1 VSAVQ
6 GCTPDVAGVAALA
19 DVSQALA
26 RRLDDLCGGLDP
38 HWRARL
44 QPGLEFVCR
53 TGARR
58 VSPRVCLAAFVSLCG
73 PLPALPALATPAGRW
88 SLLPRAA
95 LQARLCALAL
105 ALRPGVMRVCV
116 RREAREM
123 LSGALGPAF
132 EPLQRAPAH
141 GAALPA
147 GDAAR
152 SPQNWAWTGFRDV
165 ARCGLWP
172 ARSVRRRVVLGLPPR
187 ATRASL
193 AAGVRVSPQ
202 ALLQTMARV
211 DAWFDE
217 SPAGDA

>member
-1 VSAVQ
+1 VSAVP
-6 GCTPDVAGVAALA
+6 GRAPDAAGVAALA
-19 DVSQALA
+19 DASQALA
-26 RRLDDLCGGLDP
+26 RRLDDLRGGLDP
-38 HWRARL
+38 HWRMRL
-44 QPGLEFVCR
+44 QPGLEFVCGI
-53 TGARR
+53 GARR

-88 SLLPRAA
+88 SLLPCAA

-105 ALRPGVMRVCV
+105 ALRPGVLRACV
-116 RREAREM
+116 RREARK
-123 LSGALGPAF
+123 ALAHAIGPAF
-132 EPLQRAPAH
+132 APLQCAPAH

-152 SPQNWAWTGFRDV
+152 SPQDWAWTGFRDV

-172 ARSVRRRVVLGLPPR
+172 ARSVRRRVVLALPPR
-187 ATRASL
+187 AKRAPV
-193 AAGVRVSPQ
+193 AASVCVSPP

-217 SPAGDA
+217 SPAGDD